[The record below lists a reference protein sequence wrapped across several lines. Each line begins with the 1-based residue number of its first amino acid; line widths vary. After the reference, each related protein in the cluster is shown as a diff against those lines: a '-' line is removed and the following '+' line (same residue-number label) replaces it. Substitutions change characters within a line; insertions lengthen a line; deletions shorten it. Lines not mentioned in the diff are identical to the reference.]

1 MKESSF
7 MKKIDTK
14 KSIILSLIVL
24 LCFGIGVLSTCNF
37 TTSKSSK
44 VI

>member
-7 MKKIDTK
+7 MKRINTK
-14 KSIILSLIVL
+14 KSAVISLIVL
-24 LCFGIGVLSTCNF
+24 LCFGIVVLSTCNF